1 MHSPSWSRSFASL
14 LAFALALASF
24 LGASVADAKV
34 ACAQLCSV
42 PTRVVGS
49 ASGGVGEVRA
59 TLHDVAD
66 VPLAHQPFT
75 LDFSQT
81 SFRLFE
87 TQDPGVTVDCAERTI
102 TGMTNGY
109 GEVVFHARFAG
120 SDPSPALLLS
130 SDGVNLGRVVG
141 RSTDLDG
148 QGGGTGLLDFA
159 AFAAGF
165 ASTVPNV
172 SLNFDGSASEVPDLV
187 DFALF
192 ARELAAAARV
202 PYCP

>member
-1 MHSPSWSRSFASL
+1 MLSPSRSRPFASL
-14 LAFALALASF
+14 LALALASC
-24 LGASVADAKV
+24 LGASVADAKI
-34 ACAQLCSV
+34 ACPQLCSL

-66 VPLAHQPFT
+66 VPLPYQPFT

-81 SFRLFE
+81 SFRLFA

-148 QGGGTGLLDFA
+148 QGGGTGLPDFA

-172 SLNFDGSASEVPDLV
+172 SLNFDGSASDVPDLV